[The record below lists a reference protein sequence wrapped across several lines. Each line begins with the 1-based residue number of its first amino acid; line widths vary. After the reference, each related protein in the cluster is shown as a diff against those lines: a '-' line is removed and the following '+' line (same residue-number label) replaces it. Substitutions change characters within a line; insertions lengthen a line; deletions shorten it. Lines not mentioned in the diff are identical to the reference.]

1 MSKLFFTYSFF
12 LWDVY
17 IALCIN
23 IRKEFF
29 KTVMVQ
35 MIKDIVEEIRKMI
48 VALVEFDYEEALEE
62 MNKN

>member
-1 MSKLFFTYSFF
+1 
-12 LWDVY
+12 
-17 IALCIN
+17 
-23 IRKEFF
+23 
-29 KTVMVQ
+29 MVQ

>member
-1 MSKLFFTYSFF
+1 
-12 LWDVY
+12 
-17 IALCIN
+17 
-23 IRKEFF
+23 
-29 KTVMVQ
+29 